1 MIITETAGQR
11 AYAVVRLNENLDFYE
26 LTCWI
31 AICWQTYQWLLTT
44 ETTKASFPIVFE
56 TILVFNS
63 MTDFTLGGSGSIQLD
78 WFRTTGY
85 TNSHIIFPSS
95 ERKRTIA
102 IGK

>member
-1 MIITETAGQR
+1 
-11 AYAVVRLNENLDFYE
+11 
-26 LTCWI
+26 
-31 AICWQTYQWLLTT
+31 
-44 ETTKASFPIVFE
+44 
-56 TILVFNS
+56 